1 LADIFFFCCSC
12 WWPIAGTGR
21 LSLHSFG
28 IAVDLG
34 GPRADYRVWGARAN
48 DGRFAWRSRIHW
60 EIVEVFKRHGF
71 IWGASGT
78 TTTRCISSTDR
89 NFFSPLPP
97 IELRKSGF
105 AQSSQRTQRKI
116 RFISI

>member
-28 IAVDLG
+28 IAVDFG
-34 GPRADYRVWGARAN
+34 GPRADYRLWGARAN

-71 IWGASGT
+71 IWGGQVAPLRHDAFRVPAGT
-78 TTTRCISSTDR
+78 FSRPFR
-89 NFFSPLPP
+89 RLNFGKAVSRKARK
-97 IELRKSGF
+97 ERKGKSG
-105 AQSSQRTQRKI
+105 S
-116 RFISI
+116 

>member
-34 GPRADYRVWGARAN
+34 GPRADYRLWGARAN
-48 DGRFAWRSRIHW
+48 DGRFAWRRAASTGRSS
-60 EIVEVFKRHGF
+60 KSS
-71 IWGASGT
+71 SGT
-78 TTTRCISSTDR
+78 ASSGGGKWHHYDTMHFEYR
-89 NFFSPLPP
+89 P
-97 IELRKSGF
+97 ELFLAPS
-105 AQSSQRTQRKI
+105 AD
-116 RFISI
+116 